1 MSLVYNEI
9 IEAKKTVLNCGSF
22 DLLTFEESELFTIGV
37 YGEKLFSPHF
47 PNYWKIDQRYL
58 HQTSHMPKG
67 DHILHD
73 ELIKQVLIGETKG
86 PEWVVKISAN
96 TYVNLEQV

>member
-9 IEAKKTVLNCGSF
+9 IEAKKKVLNCGSF

-47 PNYWKIDQRYL
+47 PNY
-58 HQTSHMPKG
+58 
-67 DHILHD
+67 
-73 ELIKQVLIGETKG
+73 
-86 PEWVVKISAN
+86 
-96 TYVNLEQV
+96 